1 MGYFK
6 RKMKNNYLEIKNVD
20 FRIGGKTKVKNASF
34 SIENEGETLCILG
47 PSGIGKTTILRTIA
61 GLEKIEK
68 GTIHLNN
75 KLLSSKE
82 KNIEPEDRNV
92 SLAFQDNSLFPHY
105 TVEKNILIG
114 SERNKEKKK
123 NKLSFKEIIK
133 LLDISKILKKYPHEV
148 SAGEAQRASL
158 ARSLITQPDLLL
170 LDEPLSNV
178 DQSFKEEIQV
188 RLKKILSK
196 LKITTIIVTHDSYE
210 AFYLGT
216 KCGIIL
222 DQQLKQFDDP
232 YKVYHF
238 PNSVEVVNFLNR
250 GILIPAKVT
259 GENTLES
266 WDLGTIEGNFIK
278 KYPKG
283 SNVQLLLQPEDLEHD
298 DKSNLKLEV
307 VDRKFRGTNF
317 IYTLKTPSNTLIPVF
332 VHSHHIHQHEVDE
345 KFGIKRPIHIDHIV
359 CF

>member
-1 MGYFK
+1 MN
-6 RKMKNNYLEIKNVD
+6 KNFFEVKNVD
-20 FRIGGKTKVKNASF
+20 FNVGGKNKVRNVSF
-34 SIENEGETLCILG
+34 SIENEGDIICLLG

-61 GLEKIEK
+61 GLEKIKNGIIELK
-68 GTIHLNN
+68 GRTM
-75 KLLSSKE
+75 SSQ
-82 KNIEPEDRNV
+82 NINIDPEDRNI
-92 SLAFQDNSLFPHY
+92 SLAFQENSLFPHY
-105 TVEKNILIG
+105 SVEKNILLG
-114 SERNKEKKK
+114 AERNKEKNEKK
-123 NKLSFKEIIK
+123 ISLNEIVE
-133 LLDISKILKKYPHEV
+133 LLDISQILKKYPHQI

-188 RLKKILSK
+188 RLKKILRK

-210 AFYLGT
+210 AFYLGS

-222 DQQLKQFDDP
+222 NQELKQFDDP

-250 GILIPAKVT
+250 GILIPAEVT
-259 GENTLES
+259 SPKSLDNK
-266 WDLGTIEGNFIK
+266 DLGTITGNFIK
-278 KYPKG
+278 PFPIG
-283 SNVQLLLQPEDLEHD
+283 SKVKLLIQPEDLEHD
-298 DKSNLKLEV
+298 DKSNLQLEI
-307 VDRKFRGTNF
+307 VDRKFRGTSF
-317 IYTLKTPSNTLIPVF
+317 IYTLKTPSKKLIPVF
-332 VHSHHIHQHEVDE
+332 VHSHHVHQHEIED

>member
-1 MGYFK
+1 MN
-6 RKMKNNYLEIKNVD
+6 KNFFEVKNVD
-20 FRIGGKTKVKNASF
+20 FNIGGKNKVRNVSF
-34 SIENEGETLCILG
+34 SIENEGDIICLLG

-61 GLEKIEK
+61 GLEKIKNGIIELK
-68 GTIHLNN
+68 GRTM
-75 KLLSSKE
+75 SSQ
-82 KNIEPEDRNV
+82 NINIDPEDRNI
-92 SLAFQDNSLFPHY
+92 SLAFQENSLFPHY
-105 TVEKNILIG
+105 SVEKNILLG
-114 SERNKEKKK
+114 AERNKEKNEKK
-123 NKLSFKEIIK
+123 ISLNEIVE
-133 LLDISKILKKYPHEV
+133 LLDISQILKKYPHQI

-188 RLKKILSK
+188 RLKEILRK

-210 AFYLGT
+210 AFYLGS

-222 DQQLKQFDDP
+222 NQELKQFDDP

-250 GILIPAKVT
+250 GILIPAEVT
-259 GENTLES
+259 SPKSLDNK
-266 WDLGTIEGNFIK
+266 DLGTITGNFIK
-278 KYPKG
+278 PFPIG
-283 SNVQLLLQPEDLEHD
+283 SKVKLLIQPEDLEHD
-298 DKSNLKLEV
+298 DKSNLQLEI
-307 VDRKFRGTNF
+307 VDKKFRGTSF
-317 IYTLKTPSNTLIPVF
+317 IYTLKTPSKKLIPVF
-332 VHSHHIHQHEVDE
+332 VHSHHIHQHEIED

>member
-1 MGYFK
+1 
-6 RKMKNNYLEIKNVD
+6 MKNNFLEIKGVD
-20 FRIGGKTKVKNASF
+20 FIIGGKTKVKNASF
-34 SIENEGETLCILG
+34 AIENEGETLCILG

-61 GLEKIEK
+61 GLENIEK
-68 GTIHLNN
+68 GSIKLNG
-75 KLLSSKE
+75 KLISSKD
-82 KNIEPEDRNV
+82 KHVEPEDRNV

-105 TVEKNILIG
+105 TVEKNILLG
-114 SERNKEKKK
+114 TERNKTKKK
-123 NKLSFKEIIK
+123 KKLTFKEIID
-133 LLDISKILKKYPHEV
+133 LLDISKILKKYPHEI

-158 ARSLITQPDLLL
+158 ARSLLTQPDLLL

-210 AFYLGT
+210 AFYLGH
-216 KCGIIL
+216 KCAIIL
-222 DQQLKQFDDP
+222 DGQIKQFDDP
-232 YKVYHF
+232 YNVYHF

-259 GENTLES
+259 GENSLES
-266 WDLGTIEGNFIK
+266 EDLGTINGNFIK
-278 KYPKG
+278 HYPKG

-317 IYTLKTPSNTLIPVF
+317 IYTLKTSSDLLIPVF
-332 VHSHHIHQHEVDE
+332 VHSHHEHQHEADE
-345 KFGIKRPIHIDHIV
+345 KFGIKRPINIDHIV

>member
-1 MGYFK
+1 MSENF
-6 RKMKNNYLEIKNVD
+6 LEIKNVD
-20 FRIGGKTKVKNASF
+20 FKVGGKTKVKNVSL
-34 SIENEGETLCILG
+34 SMEKEGDTICLLG

-61 GLEKIEK
+61 GLEKINNGSIK
-68 GTIHLNN
+68 LNRN
-75 KLLSSKE
+75 IISSK
-82 KNIEPEDRNV
+82 KIHVEPENRNI
-92 SLAFQDNSLFPHY
+92 SLAFQENSLFPHY
-105 TVEKNILIG
+105 NVEKNILIG
-114 SERNKEKKK
+114 TEKKSK
-123 NKLSFKEIIK
+123 KKTKINPKDVITFLNLK
-133 LLDISKILKKYPHEV
+133 KILNKYPHEI

-158 ARSLITQPDLLL
+158 ARSLVSNPDLLL

-188 RLKKILSK
+188 GLKKLLSQ

-210 AFYLGT
+210 AFYLGS

-222 DQQLKQFDDP
+222 NQQLKQFDDP
-232 YKVYHF
+232 YNVYHF
-238 PNSVEVVNFLNR
+238 PNSKEVVNFLNR

-259 GENTLES
+259 GENSLENK
-266 WDLGTIEGNFIK
+266 DLGTIKGNFIK
-278 KYPKG
+278 HYPKG

-317 IYTLKTPSNTLIPVF
+317 IYTLKTSSKTLIPVF

-345 KFGIKRPIHIDHIV
+345 KFGIKRPINIDHIV

>member
-1 MGYFK
+1 MTN
-6 RKMKNNYLEIKNVD
+6 KNFFEIENVD
-20 FRIGGKTKVKNASF
+20 FYVGGKAKVKNVSF
-34 SIENEGETLCILG
+34 KIENEGDIICLLG

-61 GLEKIEK
+61 GLEKIDS
-68 GTIHLNN
+68 GSITLNG
-75 KLLSSKE
+75 KIISSNE
-82 KNIEPEDRNV
+82 VNIEPEDRNI

-105 TVEKNILIG
+105 TVEKNILLG
-114 SERNKEKKK
+114 AERNKEKKDK
-123 NKLSFKEIIK
+123 KISLKQIVD
-133 LLDISKILKKYPHEV
+133 LLDIFHILNKYPHQI

-188 RLKKILSK
+188 RLKKILNQ

-259 GENTLES
+259 GKNTLEN

-278 KYPKG
+278 EYPTG

-298 DKSNLKLEV
+298 DTSNLKLEV

>member
-1 MGYFK
+1 MT
-6 RKMKNNYLEIKNVD
+6 KNFLEIDNVTFAVSSKN
-20 FRIGGKTKVKNASF
+20 KVKNVSLN
-34 SIENEGETLCILG
+34 IQNEGDVICLLG

-61 GLEKIEK
+61 GLEKIQSGK
-68 GTIHLNN
+68 IILKNN
-75 KLLSSKE
+75 ILSSKD
-82 KNIEPEDRNV
+82 IHVEPENRNI

-105 TVEKNILIG
+105 NVLQNIEFG
-114 SERNKEKKK
+114 AERNKNKKK
-123 NKLSFKEIIK
+123 DLTTAEVIK
-133 LLDISKILKKYPHEV
+133 FLHLEDVKNKYPHQI
-148 SAGEAQRASL
+148 SSGEAQRASL
-158 ARSLITQPDLLL
+158 ARALLSKPDLLL

-188 RLKKILSK
+188 KLKQILTN

-210 AFYLGT
+210 AFYLGN

-222 DQQLKQFDDP
+222 DGELKQYDDP
-232 YKVYHF
+232 YNVYHF

-250 GILIPAKVT
+250 GILIPAKVID
-259 GENTLES
+259 ENTLENQ
-266 WDLGTIEGNFIK
+266 DLGTIKGNFIK
-278 KYPKG
+278 HYPKG
-283 SNVQLLLQPEDLEHD
+283 SDVQLLLQPEDLEHD

-317 IYTLKTPSNTLIPVF
+317 IYTLKTLSERLIPVF

-345 KFGIKRPIHIDHIV
+345 KFGIKRPINIDHIV

>member
-1 MGYFK
+1 
-6 RKMKNNYLEIKNVD
+6 MKNNFLEIKSVD
-20 FRIGGKTKVKNASF
+20 FTIGGKIKVKNASF
-34 SIENEGETLCILG
+34 VIENEGDTLCILG

-61 GLEKIEK
+61 GLEEIEK
-68 GTIHLNN
+68 GSIKLNG
-75 KLLSSKE
+75 KLISSKD
-82 KNIEPEDRNV
+82 KHVEPEDRNV

-105 TVEKNILIG
+105 TVEKNIMLG
-114 SERNKEKKK
+114 NERNKEKKK
-123 NKLSFKEIIK
+123 KKLSFKEIID
-133 LLDISKILKKYPHEV
+133 LLDISKILKKFPHEI

-158 ARSLITQPDLLL
+158 ARSLLTQPDLLL

-210 AFYLGT
+210 AFYLGH
-216 KCGIIL
+216 KCAIIL
-222 DQQLKQFDDP
+222 DGQVKQFDDP
-232 YKVYHF
+232 YNVYHF

-259 GENTLES
+259 GENTLENK
-266 WDLGTIEGNFIK
+266 DLGTIKGNFIK
-278 KYPKG
+278 HYPKG
-283 SNVQLLLQPEDLEHD
+283 ANVQLLLQPEDLEHD

-317 IYTLKTPSNTLIPVF
+317 IYTLKTSSDLLIPVF
-332 VHSHHIHQHEVDE
+332 VHSHHEHQHEADE
-345 KFGIKRPIHIDHIV
+345 KFGIKRPINIDHIV

>member
-1 MGYFK
+1 MN
-6 RKMKNNYLEIKNVD
+6 KNFFEVKNVD
-20 FRIGGKTKVKNASF
+20 FNVGNKTKLKNVTF
-34 SIENEGETLCILG
+34 SIENQGDVICLLG

-61 GLEKIEK
+61 GLEKLKK
-68 GTIHLNN
+68 GSIILNG
-75 KLLSSKE
+75 KTLSSE
-82 KNIEPEDRNV
+82 KINLEPEDRNV

-105 TVEKNILIG
+105 TIEKNILLG
-114 SERNKEKKK
+114 SERNKEKKEK
-123 NKLSFKEIIK
+123 KISLKEIVD
-133 LLDISKILKKYPHEV
+133 LLDIFHILKKYPHEI

-158 ARSLITQPDLLL
+158 ARSLIMQPDLLL

-188 RLKKILSK
+188 RLKKILNK

-210 AFYLGT
+210 AFYLGS

-222 DQQLKQFDDP
+222 NQELKQFDDP

-250 GILIPAKVT
+250 GILVPAKVT
-259 GENTLES
+259 GKNTLEN

-278 KYPKG
+278 KYPEG
-283 SNVQLLLQPEDLEHD
+283 ANVQLLLQPEDLEHD
-298 DKSNLKLEV
+298 DTSNLKLEV

>member
-1 MGYFK
+1 MN
-6 RKMKNNYLEIKNVD
+6 KNFFEINNVD
-20 FRIGGKTKVKNASF
+20 FSVGGKTKVKNVSF
-34 SIENEGETLCILG
+34 SIENEGDIICLLG

-61 GLEKIEK
+61 GLEKINN
-68 GTIHLNN
+68 GSITLNGN
-75 KLLSSKE
+75 LISSK
-82 KNIEPEDRNV
+82 KINVEPEDRNI

-105 TVEKNILIG
+105 TVEKNILLG
-114 SERNKEKKK
+114 AERNKEKKDK
-123 NKLSFKEIIK
+123 KLGLKEIVD
-133 LLDISKILKKYPHEV
+133 LLDIFHILNKYPHQI

-188 RLKKILSK
+188 RLKKILNK

-222 DQQLKQFDDP
+222 DQELKQFDDP

-259 GENTLES
+259 GKNTLEN

-278 KYPKG
+278 EYPKG

-332 VHSHHIHQHEVDE
+332 VHSHHIHQHEKAE
-345 KFGIKRPIHIDHIV
+345 KFGIKTPIFIDHLV

>member
-1 MGYFK
+1 MSK
-6 RKMKNNYLEIKNVD
+6 NYLEIENVTFAASLKN
-20 FRIGGKTKVKNASF
+20 KVNNVSLT
-34 SIENEGETLCILG
+34 IENEGDIICLLG

-61 GLEKIEK
+61 GLEKIK
-68 GTIHLNN
+68 SGKILLKN
-75 KLLSSKE
+75 KVISSKDLH
-82 KNIEPEDRNV
+82 IEPENRNI

-105 TVEKNILIG
+105 NVIQNIEFG
-114 SERNKEKKK
+114 SQRNRKKK
-123 NKLSFKEIIK
+123 KDLTVDEVIKFLHLSHIK
-133 LLDISKILKKYPHEV
+133 DKFPHQIS
-148 SAGEAQRASL
+148 SGEAQRASL
-158 ARSLITQPDLLL
+158 ARALLSRPDLLL

-188 RLKKILSK
+188 KLKQILTE

-210 AFYLGT
+210 AFYLGS

-222 DQQLKQFDDP
+222 DGQLKQYDDP
-232 YKVYHF
+232 YNVYHF

-259 GENTLES
+259 GENSLEND
-266 WDLGTIEGNFIK
+266 DLGTIKGNFIK
-278 KYPKG
+278 HYPKG
-283 SNVQLLLQPEDLEHD
+283 SDVQLLLQPEDLEHD
-298 DKSNLKLEV
+298 DTSNLKLEV

-317 IYTLKTPSNTLIPVF
+317 IYTLKTLNNLLIPVF

-345 KFGIKRPIHIDHIV
+345 KFGIKRPINIDHIV

>member
-1 MGYFK
+1 MS
-6 RKMKNNYLEIKNVD
+6 KNFFEVKNVD
-20 FRIGGKTKVKNASF
+20 FSIGGKTKVKNVSF
-34 SIENEGETLCILG
+34 TIEREGDVICLLG

-61 GLEKIEK
+61 GLEKIDK
-68 GTIHLNN
+68 GSILING
-75 KLLSSKE
+75 KILSSNKI
-82 KNIEPEDRNV
+82 NIEPENRNV

-105 TVEKNILIG
+105 TVEKNILLG
-114 SERNKEKKK
+114 AERNKEKKEK
-123 NKLSFKEIIK
+123 KISLEEIVD
-133 LLDISKILKKYPHEV
+133 LLDIYKILNKYPHQI

-188 RLKKILSK
+188 RLKKILNK
-196 LKITTIIVTHDSYE
+196 LKISTIIVTHDSYE
-210 AFYLGT
+210 AFYLGS

-222 DQQLKQFDDP
+222 DKKLRQFDDP

-259 GENTLES
+259 GENSLENE
-266 WDLGTIEGNFIK
+266 DLGLIQGNFIK
-278 KYPKG
+278 QYQKG
-283 SNVQLLLQPEDLEHD
+283 SDVQLLLQPEDLEHD
-298 DKSNLKLEV
+298 DNSNLKLEV

-317 IYTLKTPSNTLIPVF
+317 IYTLKTLSNKLIPVL
-332 VHSHHIHQHEVDE
+332 VNTHHHEIHDIND
-345 KFGIKRPIHIDHIV
+345 KFGVKRPIRLEHIV

>member
-1 MGYFK
+1 MI
-6 RKMKNNYLEIKNVD
+6 KNFFEAKNVD
-20 FRIGGKTKVKNASF
+20 FKIGGKIKVRNVSF
-34 SIENEGETLCILG
+34 SIEKEGDIVCLLG

-61 GLEKIEK
+61 GLEKINSGSIELK
-68 GTIHLNN
+68 G
-75 KLLSSKE
+75 KMLSSE
-82 KNIEPEDRNV
+82 KISVEPEERNIA
-92 SLAFQDNSLFPHY
+92 LAFQENSLFPHY
-105 TVEKNILIG
+105 SVEKNILLG
-114 SERNKEKKK
+114 ADRNKEKKEK
-123 NKLSFKEIIK
+123 QISLHEIVK
-133 LLDISKILKKYPHEV
+133 LLDISQILNKYPHQI

-188 RLKKILSK
+188 RLKKILKK

-210 AFYLGT
+210 AFYLGS

-222 DQQLKQFDDP
+222 NQELKQFDDP

-238 PNSVEVVNFLNR
+238 PNSIEVVNFLNR

-259 GENTLES
+259 SPKSLDNE
-266 WDLGTIEGNFIK
+266 DLGTITGNFIK
-278 KYPKG
+278 PFPIG
-283 SNVQLLLQPEDLEHD
+283 SKVKLLIQPEDLEHD
-298 DKSNLKLEV
+298 DQSNLQLEI
-307 VDRKFRGTNF
+307 VDKKFRGTSF
-317 IYTLKTPSNTLIPVF
+317 IYTLKTPSDRLIPVF
-332 VHSHHIHQHEVDE
+332 VHSHHIHQHNVDD

>member
-1 MGYFK
+1 MS
-6 RKMKNNYLEIKNVD
+6 KNFLEIENVTFAASKKN
-20 FRIGGKTKVKNASF
+20 KVNNVSL
-34 SIENEGETLCILG
+34 SIENEGDIICLLG

-61 GLEKIEK
+61 GLEKIVSGK
-68 GTIHLNN
+68 IFLKNN
-75 KLLSSKE
+75 LISSKDVH
-82 KNIEPEDRNV
+82 IEPESRNI
-92 SLAFQDNSLFPHY
+92 SLSFQDNCLFPHY
-105 TVEKNILIG
+105 NVMQNINFG
-114 SERNKEKKK
+114 AARNQDKKM
-123 NKLSFKEIIK
+123 NLNVTDVIK
-133 LLDISKILKKYPHEV
+133 FLHLDHVIDKFPHQIS
-148 SAGEAQRASL
+148 SGEAQRASL
-158 ARSLITQPDLLL
+158 ARSLLSKPDLLL

-188 RLKKILSK
+188 KLKKILTE

-222 DQQLKQFDDP
+222 DGQLKQYDDP
-232 YKVYHF
+232 YNVYHF

-259 GENTLES
+259 GENSLENN
-266 WDLGTIEGNFIK
+266 DLGTIKGNFIK
-278 KYPKG
+278 HYPKG

-317 IYTLKTPSNTLIPVF
+317 IYTLKTINNLLIPVF

-345 KFGIKRPIHIDHIV
+345 KFGIKRPINIDHIV